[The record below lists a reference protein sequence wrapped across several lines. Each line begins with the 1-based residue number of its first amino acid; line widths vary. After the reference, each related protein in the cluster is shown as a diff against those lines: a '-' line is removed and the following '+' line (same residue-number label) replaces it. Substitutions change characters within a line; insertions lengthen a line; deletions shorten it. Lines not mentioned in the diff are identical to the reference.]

1 MTDKAY
7 YAKNREAILAR
18 QRERWANDL
27 EYREKF
33 KARATNFRAKRKAF
47 IAFQK
52 AKPCMDCG
60 NSYPT
65 ECMDFDHRDGNNKS
79 FNVSNSTHLSE
90 EVLLEEIAK
99 CDLVCANCHR
109 IRTRKR
115 INGVQI

>member
-7 YAKNREAILAR
+7 YARNREEILAR
-18 QRERWANDL
+18 QRERWASDT

-33 KARATNFRAKRKAF
+33 RTRANTFRAKRKAF
-47 IAFQK
+47 IAFHK

-60 NSYPT
+60 GTFPT
-65 ECMDFDHRDGNNKS
+65 ECMDFDHRDGLDKS

-99 CDLVCANCHR
+99 CDVVCANCHR
-109 IRTRKR
+109 TRTKNRRLK
-115 INGVQI
+115 I